1 MFGDSNHFRCE
12 PIWFEVVDLSSAYH
26 ALLGRPALAMFM
38 AVPHYTYLKMNMLG
52 PKGLITITGDYRK
65 SLEYARDSTKLAE
78 SLVIAEE
85 RRQLDRIVA
94 LANETSAALIP
105 GEEPVDEAAFKPSK
119 ETKKVKLN
127 PEDPSCSKY
136 VVVGARLDSK

>member
-1 MFGDSNHFRCE
+1 MKRR
-12 PIWFEVVDLSSAYH
+12 
-26 ALLGRPALAMFM
+26 GR
-38 AVPHYTYLKMNMLG
+38 
-52 PKGLITITGDYRK
+52 KGRITITGDYRK
-65 SLEYARDSTKLAE
+65 SLECARDGAKLAE

-94 LANETSAALIP
+94 LAGEASAASIP
-105 GEEPVDEAAFKPSK
+105 TPDPADEAAFKPSK

-136 VVVGARLDSK
+136 VVIGARLDSK

>member
-1 MFGDSNHFRCE
+1 MPS
-12 PIWFEVVDLSSAYH
+12 
-26 ALLGRPALAMFM
+26 
-38 AVPHYTYLKMNMLG
+38 
-52 PKGLITITGDYRK
+52 PKVLITITGDYRK
-65 SLEYARDSTKLAE
+65 SLECARDGAKLAE

-94 LANETSAALIP
+94 LAGEASAASIP
-105 GEEPVDEAAFKPSK
+105 TPDLADEGTFKPSK

-136 VVVGARLDSK
+136 VVVGTRLDSK

>member
-1 MFGDSNHFRCE
+1 MS
-12 PIWFEVVDLSSAYH
+12 
-26 ALLGRPALAMFM
+26 
-38 AVPHYTYLKMNMLG
+38 G

-65 SLEYARDSTKLAE
+65 SLECAWDGAKLAE

-94 LANETSAALIP
+94 LATEASTASILTPDPA
-105 GEEPVDEAAFKPSK
+105 DEAAFKPSK

-136 VVVGARLDSK
+136 VGIVSHP

>member
-1 MFGDSNHFRCE
+1 M
-12 PIWFEVVDLSSAYH
+12 VDLSSAYH
-26 ALLGRPALAMFM
+26 ALLGRPVLAKFM
-38 AVPHYTYLKMNMLG
+38 AVPHYAYLKMKMPG
-52 PKGLITITGDYRK
+52 PKGLITIVGDYRK
-65 SLEYARDSTKLAE
+65 SLECARDGSKLAE

-94 LANETSAALIP
+94 LAGEASAASIP
-105 GEEPVDEAAFKPSK
+105 TLDPADEAAFKPSK

-127 PEDPSCSKY
+127 PKDPSCSKY